1 MKLDGL
7 YKKIGIILVI
17 FILINILWRQTRFYQ
32 YYPVF
37 ESFSKRLNYTSMEL
51 KVGEKRKIAVQHVN
65 NKATYQSSNFR
76 VAYVNQNGVVWGIQK
91 GKTVIIVKVGE
102 KKYKCKVTVK

>member
-17 FILINILWRQTRFYQ
+17 FILINIVWKQTRFYQ

-51 KVGEKRKIAVQHVN
+51 KIGEKRKIAVQHVN
-65 NKATYQSSNFR
+65 NKATYKSSNFR
-76 VAYVNQNGVVWGIQK
+76 VAYVNQNGVVWGVQK
-91 GKTVIIVKVGE
+91 GRAVIIVKVGE